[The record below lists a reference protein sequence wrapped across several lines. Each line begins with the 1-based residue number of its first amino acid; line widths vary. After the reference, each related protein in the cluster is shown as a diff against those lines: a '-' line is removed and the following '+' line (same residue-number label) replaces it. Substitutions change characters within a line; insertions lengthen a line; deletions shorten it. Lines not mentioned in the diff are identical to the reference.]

1 MYNNVNAL
9 LQNEKHPELY
19 SMDMETNNSAYLNIK
34 NPIERFYV
42 YKSGNVDM
50 QSVYTGAVRYREI
63 NAPICQSIVDCD
75 SCDLI
80 KDVYRLLWS
89 QAIADNRNSFING
102 QHGDTMTSLQHSL
115 NLAFSIVETE
125 EDRRKYFKGR
135 KVSLAY
141 QIEVLYYDKK
151 FLSRMKKVKGFETFA
166 TMYHT
171 IGNFIPV
178 PPYFNSS
185 RSNFGEDD
193 YWDVTL
199 SYIKKWYDTH
209 DNNVIAAL
217 LHKTNPND
225 KAVFYCVNWLSWFG
239 TWTNFI
245 TMNYLQDFI
254 NPKTLAPILFKPHT
268 ARETTAFFNNCS
280 TLIER
285 RGKRMIEELKKRM

>member
-1 MYNNVNAL
+1 MYSNVKTL
-9 LQNEKHPELY
+9 LQNERHPELY

-89 QAIADNRNSFING
+89 QAVADNRNSFING

-151 FLSRMKKVKGFETFA
+151 FLSRTKKVKGFETFA

-209 DNNVIAAL
+209 DNNVITAL
-217 LHKTNPND
+217 LHKNNPND
-225 KAVFYCVNWLSWFG
+225 KAVFYCVNWLCWFG

-245 TMNYLQDFI
+245 TMNYLHDFI
-254 NPKTLAPILFKPHT
+254 NPKTLAPILFKPRT
-268 ARETTAFFNNCS
+268 ARDTTAFFKTCS

-285 RGKRMIEELKKRM
+285 RGKRMIEELKKRV

>member
-166 TMYHT
+166 TM
-171 IGNFIPV
+171 
-178 PPYFNSS
+178 
-185 RSNFGEDD
+185 
-193 YWDVTL
+193 
-199 SYIKKWYDTH
+199 
-209 DNNVIAAL
+209 
-217 LHKTNPND
+217 
-225 KAVFYCVNWLSWFG
+225 
-239 TWTNFI
+239 
-245 TMNYLQDFI
+245 
-254 NPKTLAPILFKPHT
+254 
-268 ARETTAFFNNCS
+268 
-280 TLIER
+280 
-285 RGKRMIEELKKRM
+285 